1 MSTFL
6 DKKVL
11 VTGGANGIGRLLGI
25 KSLQGGAECLVVWD
39 IDREAMDRLEAYC
52 TENNWKC
59 LTYKVDLTN
68 SDEIERAA
76 QQVLQETGPID
87 ILFNNA
93 GIVVGKKFQD
103 HSSREIRNTLA
114 INVEAVMLT
123 ARAFLPTML
132 KQKSGHIIN
141 ISSASAR
148 IGNPNMSVYAASKW
162 AVSGWSESLR
172 LELEKTSEKVKVTT
186 VEPSYIKTGMFA
198 GVKAPVLTP
207 LLEPEYI
214 AEKIIQSVKKDKIIL
229 REPFMVKITPFLKG
243 ILPGRMFDFIA
254 GKLFKVYTSMDTFR
268 GRAADE

>member
-25 KSLQGGAECLVVWD
+25 KSLQSGAACLVVWD
-39 IDREAMDRLEAYC
+39 KDLEAMDRLEAYC

-59 LTYKVDLTN
+59 LTYNVNLTN
-68 SDEIERAA
+68 SDEIERASR
-76 QQVLQETGPID
+76 QVLQETGPID

-93 GIVVGKKFQD
+93 GIVVGKKFQE
-103 HSSREIRNTLA
+103 HSSHDIHNTLA
-114 INVEAVMLT
+114 INVEAAMLT
-123 ARAFLPTML
+123 ARAFLPSML
-132 KQKSGHIIN
+132 KQESGHIIN
-141 ISSASAR
+141 ISSASAH
-148 IGNPNMSVYAASKW
+148 IGNPNMSVYAGSKW

-172 LELEKTSEKVKVTT
+172 LELENTGGKVKVTT

-198 GVKAPVLTP
+198 GVNAPVMTP

-214 AEKIIQSVKKDKIIL
+214 AEKIIQSVKKDKIML

-243 ILPGRMFDFIA
+243 LLPARVFDFIA
-254 GKLFKVYTSMDTFR
+254 GKLFRVYSTMDTFR
-268 GRAADE
+268 GRATDE